1 MQQALDS
8 PAAAKGLDDSYQP
21 VPDVRDDP
29 AYFARLYDQYA
40 TDVLRV
46 CYFYL
51 SDREKAEDVCQDVFV
66 RLMTTHPLL
75 QPGREKSWLL
85 KVALNRCRDL
95 WRGAWLKR
103 VILGGPT
110 FELIPAPDEF
120 SRRDDQQAMMAAINQ
135 LPATFKEVILLHY
148 YQGMNIAEIAQMLE
162 LPEGTISSRLSRGR
176 KKLESILLKAC
187 KEKVKPQMGLAAREF
202 GRRGEKEVQHK

>member
-1 MQQALDS
+1 MSEPTSKHKEESAVQQALDS

-176 KKLESILLKAC
+176 KKLESILL
-187 KEKVKPQMGLAAREF
+187 QGGDAR
-202 GRRGEKEVQHK
+202 

>member
-1 MQQALDS
+1 MSEPTSKHKEESAVQQALDS

-176 KKLESILLKAC
+176 KKLESILLKG
-187 KEKVKPQMGLAAREF
+187 VDAR
-202 GRRGEKEVQHK
+202 

>member
-1 MQQALDS
+1 MSEPTSKHKEESAVQQALDS

-66 RLMTTHPLL
+66 RLMTTHPVL

-148 YQGMNIAEIAQMLE
+148 YQGMNIAEIALMLE

-176 KKLESILLKAC
+176 KKLESILLK
-187 KEKVKPQMGLAAREF
+187 GGDAR
-202 GRRGEKEVQHK
+202 

>member
-1 MQQALDS
+1 MSEPTSKHKEESALQQALDS

-21 VPDVRDDP
+21 VPDLRDDP
-29 AYFARLYDQYA
+29 VYFAQLYDQYA

-176 KKLESILLKAC
+176 KKLESILLK
-187 KEKVKPQMGLAAREF
+187 GGDAR
-202 GRRGEKEVQHK
+202 

>member
-1 MQQALDS
+1 MSEPTSKHKEESAVQQALDS

-29 AYFARLYDQYA
+29 VYFARLYDQYA

-85 KVALNRCRDL
+85 KGALNRCRDL

-187 KEKVKPQMGLAAREF
+187 K
-202 GRRGEKEVQHK
+202 

>member
-1 MQQALDS
+1 MSEPTSKHKEESAVRQALDS

-176 KKLESILLKAC
+176 KKLESILLK
-187 KEKVKPQMGLAAREF
+187 GGDAR
-202 GRRGEKEVQHK
+202 

>member
-1 MQQALDS
+1 MGVQTISALRRIQALFIRSGLAEEAGDVQ
-8 PAAAKGLDDSYQP
+8 AAESGGM
-21 VPDVRDDP
+21 
-29 AYFARLYDQYA
+29 AYFEELYERYA

-51 SDREKAEDVCQDVFV
+51 GDRQKAEDVCQDVFV
-66 RLMTTHPLL
+66 RLITTSPTL
-75 QPGREKSWLL
+75 QEGREKAWLL

-103 VILGGPT
+103 VVLGSPA
-110 FELIPAPDEF
+110 FELVPAPDEID
-120 SRRDDQQAMMAAINQ
+120 SLAEKQEIMQAINQ

-148 YQGMNIAEIAQMLE
+148 YQGYGISEIAEMME

-176 KKLESILLKAC
+176 KKLETILK
-187 KEKVKPQMGLAAREF
+187 GGDAR
-202 GRRGEKEVQHK
+202 

>member
-1 MQQALDS
+1 MSEPTSKHKEESAVQQALDS

-66 RLMTTHPLL
+66 RLMTTHPVL

-103 VILGGPT
+103 VVLGGPT

-176 KKLESILLKAC
+176 KKLESILLK
-187 KEKVKPQMGLAAREF
+187 GGDAR
-202 GRRGEKEVQHK
+202 

>member
-1 MQQALDS
+1 MSEPTSKHKEESAVQQALDS

-162 LPEGTISSRLSRGR
+162 LPEGTISSRLRRGR
-176 KKLESILLKAC
+176 KKLESILLK
-187 KEKVKPQMGLAAREF
+187 GGDAR
-202 GRRGEKEVQHK
+202 

>member
-1 MQQALDS
+1 MSEPTSKHKEESAVQQALDS

-66 RLMTTHPLL
+66 
-75 QPGREKSWLL
+75 L

-135 LPATFKEVILLHY
+135 LPVTFKEVILLHY

-176 KKLESILLKAC
+176 KKLESILLK
-187 KEKVKPQMGLAAREF
+187 GGDAR
-202 GRRGEKEVQHK
+202 

>member
-1 MQQALDS
+1 MSEPTSKHKEESAVQQALDS

-21 VPDVRDDP
+21 VPEVRDDP
-29 AYFARLYDQYA
+29 VYFARLYDQYA

-176 KKLESILLKAC
+176 KKLESILLK
-187 KEKVKPQMGLAAREF
+187 GGDAR
-202 GRRGEKEVQHK
+202 

>member
-1 MQQALDS
+1 MSEPTSKHKEESAVQQALDS

-135 LPATFKEVILLHY
+135 LPATFKGVILLHY

-176 KKLESILLKAC
+176 KKLESILLK
-187 KEKVKPQMGLAAREF
+187 GGDAR
-202 GRRGEKEVQHK
+202 

>member
-1 MQQALDS
+1 MGVQTISALRRIQAGVIRSGLAEEAGDVQ
-8 PAAAKGLDDSYQP
+8 AAEDGGMAT
-21 VPDVRDDP
+21 
-29 AYFARLYDQYA
+29 FEELYERYA

-51 SDREKAEDVCQDVFV
+51 GDRQKAEDVCQDVFV
-66 RLMTTHPLL
+66 RLITTSPTL
-75 QPGREKSWLL
+75 QEGREKAWLL

-103 VILGGPT
+103 VVLGSPA
-110 FELIPAPDEF
+110 FELVPAPDEID
-120 SRRDDQQAMMAAINQ
+120 SLAEKQEIMQAINQ

-148 YQGMNIAEIAQMLE
+148 YQGYGISEIAEMME

-176 KKLESILLKAC
+176 KKLETILK
-187 KEKVKPQMGLAAREF
+187 GGDAR
-202 GRRGEKEVQHK
+202 

>member
-1 MQQALDS
+1 MSEPTSKYKEESAVQQALDS

-176 KKLESILLKAC
+176 KKLESILLK
-187 KEKVKPQMGLAAREF
+187 GGDAR
-202 GRRGEKEVQHK
+202 

>member
-85 KVALNRCRDL
+85 KVALNRCLDL

-176 KKLESILLKAC
+176 KKLESILLK
-187 KEKVKPQMGLAAREF
+187 GGDAR
-202 GRRGEKEVQHK
+202 

>member
-1 MQQALDS
+1 MSEPTSKRKEESAVQQALDS

-148 YQGMNIAEIAQMLE
+148 YQGMNIAEIAQVLE

-176 KKLESILLKAC
+176 KKLESILLK
-187 KEKVKPQMGLAAREF
+187 GGDAR
-202 GRRGEKEVQHK
+202 

>member
-1 MQQALDS
+1 MSEPTSKHKEESAVQQALDS

-21 VPDVRDDP
+21 VPDARDDP

-176 KKLESILLKAC
+176 KKLESILLK
-187 KEKVKPQMGLAAREF
+187 GGDAR
-202 GRRGEKEVQHK
+202 

>member
-8 PAAAKGLDDSYQP
+8 PAAANGLDDSYQP

-176 KKLESILLKAC
+176 KKLESILLK
-187 KEKVKPQMGLAAREF
+187 GGDAR
-202 GRRGEKEVQHK
+202 

>member
-1 MQQALDS
+1 MSEPTSKHKEESALQQALDS

-29 AYFARLYDQYA
+29 VYFARLYDQYA

-85 KVALNRCRDL
+85 KVTLNRCRDL

-176 KKLESILLKAC
+176 KKLESILLK
-187 KEKVKPQMGLAAREF
+187 GGDAR
-202 GRRGEKEVQHK
+202 

>member
-1 MQQALDS
+1 MSEPTSKHKEETAVQQALDS

-66 RLMTTHPLL
+66 RLMTTHPVL

-148 YQGMNIAEIAQMLE
+148 DQGMNIAEIAQMLE

-176 KKLESILLKAC
+176 KKLESILLK
-187 KEKVKPQMGLAAREF
+187 GGDAR
-202 GRRGEKEVQHK
+202 

>member
-1 MQQALDS
+1 MSEPTSKHKEESAVQQALDS

-120 SRRDDQQAMMAAINQ
+120 SRRDDQQAIMAAINQ

-176 KKLESILLKAC
+176 KKLESILLK
-187 KEKVKPQMGLAAREF
+187 GGDAR
-202 GRRGEKEVQHK
+202 